1 MRFVK
6 VSIFGALLTV
16 VSMLCGCGD
25 GCHKEHWGP
34 WLETVFSGED
44 AILFQRSSGWNQYCN
59 TVIASGSEDEYSKYE
74 YFLALSWEDSVR
86 NVTEPY
92 EEWRAKSKNPT
103 IYGTRAFPQM
113 MANDYAVAIRDNGE
127 AFQTWLW
134 RWDGQIVEIGGK
146 WGEEWKSGK
155 TGAFHNRL
163 FIDKSYV
170 DRDVLYLSFSG
181 GHSRAEGWAPVFY
194 AQNLRTGKASTLDV
208 AFDVDMKNNIKASER
223 KLPIFKCKLNG
234 DSIKYIVPVY
244 GAGLWGPIWGYVAVN
259 DNGTDIYGAYFS
271 HEGETPGL
279 GAEIGNPKFQEQFNG
294 KSLYPDS
301 TFKSISVMKAGQKP
315 TDGSEYVDAISGGT
329 ITSRGVQA
337 MLKDCMT
344 PYDAFFKKLQSET
357 K

>member
-1 MRFVK
+1 MKGGTTMNKNSNTYQIIYAAVMVLIVGTVLAF
-6 VSIFGALLTV
+6 IYMAL
-16 VSMLCGCGD
+16 
-25 GCHKEHWGP
+25 KP
-34 WLETVFSGED
+34 KQD
-44 AILFQRSSGWNQYCN
+44 ANIANDKRKQILSAVHI
-59 TVIASGSEDEYSKYE
+59 TPASDDAVESTFSKYIVAG
-74 YFLALSWEDSVR
+74 YLLDKDGNIIDS
-86 NVTEPY
+86 
-92 EEWRAKSKNPT
+92 
-103 IYGTRAFPQM
+103 
-113 MANDYAVAIRDNGE
+113 
-127 AFQTWLW
+127 
-134 RWDGQIVEIGGK
+134 
-146 WGEEWKSGK
+146 
-155 TGAFHNRL
+155 
-163 FIDKSYV
+163 
-170 DRDVLYLSFSG
+170 
-181 GHSRAEGWAPVFY
+181 
-194 AQNLRTGKASTLDV
+194 AQNV